1 MSLKLKKITNFLLL
15 AIVFLIPLQTR
26 YIWRV
31 GMLNKGPFEYATIAL
46 YGTDILI
53 LLTLLI
59 ALIIDFTTNKENF
72 KYKKYWLAIVGVGI
86 FSCLSLFV
94 ASEKT
99 LVLYGLGKLAIGA
112 SLFWLIYSSS
122 LSYKKIIIPLL
133 IMASLQGIFSFWQF
147 SQQATP
153 ANKWLGLASHTSAEL
168 GASVVEALS
177 ADGHSERWLR
187 AYGSLDHPNMLGG
200 FLAISLLIAIWLL
213 INIKK
218 DPSALKA
225 TRGQKIKEL
234 VLSLAIILNTAG
246 LFLSFSRAAILAFGL
261 GLIILFISQYK
272 LWPRLLLS
280 LFLVVAVSGALASQY
295 GYLYVTR
302 APNIAVS
309 SLDKRLEAKSI
320 SERIEYLNQAKT
332 IIKTYPLLGVGLG
345 NFGVAVSERITTK
358 QLSYYYQPVHN
369 VFLLVASEIGL
380 LGLACL
386 MIFLSLLLF
395 NSLKIYKNC
404 SLSLALLG
412 ALLVIMIFDHW
423 LWSLHFGILF
433 SWLVLG
439 LTFKLILE
447 NKNESNFKNFN

>member
-1 MSLKLKKITNFLLL
+1 MSKLQKINNYLLL
-15 AIVFLIPLQTR
+15 IIVFLLPLQTR

-31 GMLNKGPFEYATIAL
+31 GVLNKGPFEYATIAL

-53 LLTLLI
+53 LLALLI

-72 KYKKYWLAIVGVGI
+72 KYKKYWLAILGVGI

-122 LSYKKIIIPLL
+122 LSYKKIMMAFLL
-133 IMASLQGIFSFWQF
+133 MASFQGIFAFWQF

-168 GASVVEALS
+168 GASVVEVVSPAGLN
-177 ADGHSERWLR
+177 ERWLR

-200 FLAISLLIAIWLL
+200 WLAVGLLIAIWLL

-225 TRGQKIKEL
+225 TRGQRIKEL
-234 VLSLAIILNTAG
+234 FLSLVIILGTAG

-261 GLIILFISQYK
+261 GLFILFISHYK

-280 LFLVVAVSGALASQY
+280 LFLIVAVSGALAYQY

-302 APNIAVS
+302 SQNIAVS
-309 SLDKRLEAKSI
+309 SLDNRLEAKSI
-320 SERIEYLNQAKT
+320 NERIEYLNQAKT

-345 NFGVAVSERITTK
+345 NFGIAVSERITTK

-369 VFLLVASEIGL
+369 VFFLVASEIGL

-386 MIFLSLLLF
+386 VILLGLLLL
-395 NSLKIYKNC
+395 NSLKINKNC
-404 SLSLALLG
+404 SLPLALLG
-412 ALLVIMIFDHW
+412 ALLVIMTFDHW
-423 LWSLHFGILF
+423 LWSLHFGVLLN
-433 SWLVLG
+433 WLILG
-439 LTFKLILE
+439 LIFKFILD
-447 NKNESNFKNFN
+447 NKNISN